1 MESSAH
7 TFSIFNKQEFA
18 DNLFGDKV
26 EKRAKWME
34 VLKDP
39 VFIPR
44 YNVSLEQTRDE
55 AYKIL
60 SKVTSSDLVSVTNF
74 INDPTN
80 IFTAHEFLG

>member
-1 MESSAH
+1 
-7 TFSIFNKQEFA
+7 
-18 DNLFGDKV
+18 
-26 EKRAKWME
+26 ME